1 MKKILGIFLVA
12 LMFSGCSK
20 YTWNEI
26 NYHLMERDARKN
38 ILNEKDDTIFTI
50 YIGMYDDKTEERFK
64 GYYEGR
70 KKLGLSIEHYW
81 PKETIAFRQ
90 CYKNFGNMRE
100 KVVFKKIIEVTEKQK
115 DTYRLGFDRYAKYT
129 CEKTDMQLAY
139 EKQQKEKELKKKQ
152 KTSFPKNTKV
162 KRFTCGYSL
171 IPSEKSKI
179 FIDGPTA
186 YETTA
191 IGIQIVY
198 SSVSLSDKGAFIL
211 REASNDPGRA
221 WFIGSESFLLL
232 DADRLPYNCN

>member
-1 MKKILGIFLVA
+1 ML
-12 LMFSGCSK
+12 SSCST
-20 YTWNEI
+20 YTWDEI

-90 CYKNFGNMRE
+90 CYKNFGNIRE
-100 KVVFKKIIEVTEKQK
+100 KVVFKKIIEVTESQK
-115 DTYRLGFDRYAKYT
+115 ETYRLGFDRYAKYT

-139 EKQQKEKELKKKQ
+139 EQQEKKKELIVKNEI
-152 KTSFPKNTKV
+152 SNNTKIR
-162 KRFTCGYSL
+162 RFTCSYSL

-179 FIDGPTA
+179 NIEGPKA
-186 YETTA
+186 YETTS
-191 IGIQIVY
+191 IGVKISYTNVN
-198 SSVSLSDKGAFIL
+198 LSDKGAFTL
-211 REASNDPGRA
+211 QGASNDPGRV
-221 WFIGSESFLLL
+221 WFIGAQSFLLL
-232 DADRLPYNCN
+232 DTKVLPYNCY